1 MITQWIAG
9 FILLIIK
16 LGVALL
22 ALLLG
27 AAYLV
32 LAERKLLA
40 RMQIRIGPNRA
51 GPFGL
56 LQPIAD
62 LIKMMTKED
71 VIPRG
76 ADRVIFRY
84 APAVAAATAMLI
96 FAVVPFG
103 DSLTLWGNRIPL
115 VITDLNV
122 GLLAVLGL
130 SSLGVYG
137 VALGGWA
144 SNSKYSLLGAIRGVS
159 QMISYELS
167 LGLSLVPVVMMAGS
181 FSLVDIVAA
190 QTSTPFIFVQPVSF
204 AIFFVSAMAEIK
216 RIPFDLPEAENE
228 LIAGYH
234 TEYSGLRFGLFFLG
248 EYVTLVTLG
257 ALTAVFFL
265 GGWHGPFFPGIIWL
279 LVKIAAVAFGMIW
292 VRGTLPRF
300 RSDQLMD
307 MGWKFL
313 TPLALVNIVVTGAA
327 LLILRKLVMKNQ
339 KLPLFQSIFEG
350 AYGLVDRICHDVK
363 ASVPKAHHRALSGVQ
378 APASG
383 AHARNHHPDA

>member
-1 MITQWIAG
+1 MLIQWILG
-9 FILLIIK
+9 VTLLVIK
-16 LGVALL
+16 LGAALL

-144 SNSKYSLLGAIRGVS
+144 SHSKYSLLGAIRGVA

-167 LGLSLVPVVMMAGS
+167 LGLALVPVVMMAGS

-190 QTSTPFIFVQPVSF
+190 QTSYPFVFVQPVSF
-204 AIFFVSAMAEIK
+204 VIFFVSAMAEIK

-279 LVKIAAVAFGMIW
+279 LVKIAAVAFLMIW

-313 TPLALVNIVVTGAA
+313 TPLALANIVVTGAA
-327 LLILRKLVMKNQ
+327 LLILEN
-339 KLPLFQSIFEG
+339 
-350 AYGLVDRICHDVK
+350 
-363 ASVPKAHHRALSGVQ
+363 
-378 APASG
+378 
-383 AHARNHHPDA
+383 

>member
-1 MITQWIAG
+1 MLIQWIVG
-9 FILLIIK
+9 LILLILK
-16 LGVALL
+16 LGAVLV

-40 RMQIRIGPNRA
+40 RLQIRLGPNRA

-71 VIPRG
+71 FIPRD
-76 ADRVIFRY
+76 ADRVIFLF
-84 APAVAAATAMLI
+84 APAVAAGTAMLI

-103 DSLTLWGNRIPL
+103 DSLVLWGNRIPL

-130 SSLGVYG
+130 SSVGVYG

-144 SNSKYSLLGAIRGVS
+144 SQSKYSLLGAIRSVA

-167 LGLSLVPVVMMAGS
+167 LGLSLVPIVMMAGS
-181 FSLVDIVAA
+181 FSLVDIVAS
-190 QTSTPFIFVQPVSF
+190 QKSIPYIILQPVSF
-204 AIFFVSAMAEIK
+204 AIFFISAMAEIK
-216 RIPFDLPEAENE
+216 RIPFDIPEAENE

-265 GGWHGPFFPGIIWL
+265 GGWHGPFLPGIVWL
-279 LVKIAAVAFGMIW
+279 VIKIAAIAFGMIW

-313 TPLALVNIVVTGAA
+313 TPLALVNIVVTGAV
-327 LLILRKLVMKNQ
+327 LLM
-339 KLPLFQSIFEG
+339 
-350 AYGLVDRICHDVK
+350 VK
-363 ASVPKAHHRALSGVQ
+363 AI
-378 APASG
+378 
-383 AHARNHHPDA
+383 